1 MMRKRERGGGWRRRE
16 RRFRRKRE
24 EGWRKRERRGL
35 GGREKGIGFRRER
48 EEGVRRKRE
57 MGRER
62 ERERDPTFLWT
73 PQPAGLSL
81 QPSLQ
86 SPFFVSIGLCLIH
99 YINSNFDISRVRDIG
114 VGQVFQIEID
124 NVFYIMR

>member
-1 MMRKRERGGGWRRRE
+1 MSNIFNAYMLQMIVLEYTYNMKTETKRNIPTKHITDWDNTFQVAVNERHE
-16 RRFRRKRE
+16 
-24 EGWRKRERRGL
+24 
-35 GGREKGIGFRRER
+35 
-48 EEGVRRKRE
+48 
-57 MGRER
+57 RER
-62 ERERDPTFLWT
+62 ERERERGGDPTFIRT

-114 VGQVFQIEID
+114 VGEVFQIEID
-124 NVFYIMR
+124 NVFYIMC